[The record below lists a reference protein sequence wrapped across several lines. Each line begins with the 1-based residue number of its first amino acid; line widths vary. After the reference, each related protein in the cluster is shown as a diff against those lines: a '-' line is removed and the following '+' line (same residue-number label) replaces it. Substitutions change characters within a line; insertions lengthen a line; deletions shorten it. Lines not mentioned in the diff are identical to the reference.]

1 MNFQIDIDGQI
12 GQYGYSKQYVRQILA
27 QYKGQ
32 PVNVRVNSLGGSLDD
47 ALDIAARFN
56 EHGDVTV
63 FMFGYCASAATVL
76 ALGAKKTVI
85 DENAFYLVHKV
96 MNWVD
101 IWDTLNADQL
111 QDLIDELEKN
121 KRDNEKMDLVLAKMY
136 AKKSGHTA
144 NEIMAVLKEA
154 AWLTADEAKNWGFVD
169 EIGTGLKYAPAAIEN
184 KLNAFGL
191 PLPKTRKENNKGVL
205 GTIKSMFNNKLTAM
219 LTNYLNLNALLKVEG
234 FEERENSVPMTADQ
248 LTAIDNEL
256 KANAAAIESLK
267 ADNEAKENT
276 IKELQ
281 EKVAA
286 LENLPGD
293 ETKHVEPEVDNA
305 VSAASMYEN
314 IKNLI

>member
-12 GQYGYSKQYVRQILA
+12 GQYGYSKQYVRQILE

-63 FMFGYCASAATVL
+63 YMFGYCASAATVL

-191 PLPKTRKENNKGVL
+191 PLPKPRENKL
-205 GTIKSMFNNKLTAM
+205 SAIDKIKNMFNKNVSAM

-234 FEERENSVPMTADQ
+234 FEDKENSVSMTADQ

-305 VSAASMYEN
+305 VSAASRYEN

>member
-1 MNFQIDIDGQI
+1 MNYQIDIDGSI
-12 GQYGYSKQYVRQILA
+12 GTYGYSKYYIKQMLD

-191 PLPKTRKENNKGVL
+191 PLPKPRENKL
-205 GTIKSMFNNKLTAM
+205 SAIDKIKNMFNKNVSAM

-234 FEERENSVPMTADQ
+234 FEDKENSVSMTADQ

-293 ETKHVEPEVDNA
+293 NTKPVEPEVDNA

>member
-191 PLPKTRKENNKGVL
+191 PLPKPRENKL
-205 GTIKSMFNNKLTAM
+205 SAIDKIKNMFNKNVSAM

-234 FEERENSVPMTADQ
+234 FEDKENSVSMTADQ

>member
-63 FMFGYCASAATVL
+63 YMFGYCASAATVL

-191 PLPKTRKENNKGVL
+191 PLPKPREKKQSVIDS
-205 GTIKSMFNNKLTAM
+205 IKNMFNNKFTAM

-234 FEERENSVPMTADQ
+234 FEERENSVSMTAEQ

-256 KANAAAIESLK
+256 KANVAEIESLK
-267 ADNEAKENT
+267 ADNEAKENQ

-286 LENLPGD
+286 LENLPGA

-314 IKNLI
+314 VKNLI

>member
-32 PVNVRVNSLGGSLDD
+32 HVNVRVNSLGGSLDD

-191 PLPKTRKENNKGVL
+191 PLPKPRENKL
-205 GTIKSMFNNKLTAM
+205 SAIDKIKNMFNKNVSAM

-234 FEERENSVPMTADQ
+234 FEDKENSVSMTADQ

>member
-27 QYKGQ
+27 QYTGQ

-63 FMFGYCASAATVL
+63 YMFGYCASAATVL

-191 PLPKTRKENNKGVL
+191 PLPKPRENKL
-205 GTIKSMFNNKLTAM
+205 SAIDKIKNMFNKNVSAM

-234 FEERENSVPMTADQ
+234 FEDKENSVSMTADQ

-293 ETKHVEPEVDNA
+293 NTKPVEPEVDNA

>member
-1 MNFQIDIDGQI
+1 MNYEIDIDGAI
-12 GQYGYSKQYVRQILA
+12 GAYGYSKQYVRAALE
-27 QYKGQ
+27 KHKNK
-32 PVNVRVNSLGGSLDD
+32 PVNVRINSLGGSLDD
-47 ALDIAARFN
+47 ALDMAARFN
-56 EHGDVTV
+56 EHGQVTV
-63 FMFGYCASAATVL
+63 YMFGYCASAATV
-76 ALGAKKTVI
+76 ASLGAAKVVI
-85 DENAFYLVHKV
+85 DENAFYLAHKV

-101 IWDTLNADQL
+101 IWGLLNADEMQAT
-111 QDLIDELEKN
+111 IEELEAN
-121 KRDNEKMDLVLAKMY
+121 KRDNEKMDLVLARMY
-136 AKKSGHTA
+136 AKKSGKKA
-144 NEIMAVLKEA
+144 NEIMDVLKEG
-154 AWLTADEAKNWGFVD
+154 AWLTAEDALNLGFVD

-191 PLPKTRKENNKGVL
+191 PLPKPRENKL
-205 GTIKSMFNNKLTAM
+205 SAIDKIKNMFNKNVSAM

-234 FEERENSVPMTADQ
+234 FEDKENSVSMTADQ

-293 ETKHVEPEVDNA
+293 KTKHVEPEVDNA

>member
-154 AWLTADEAKNWGFVD
+154 AWLTADEAKKWGFVD

-184 KLNAFGL
+184 QLNAFGL
-191 PLPKTRKENNKGVL
+191 PLPKPREKKQSVIDS
-205 GTIKSMFNNKLTAM
+205 IKNMFNNKFTAM

-234 FEERENSVPMTADQ
+234 FEERENSVSMTAEQ

-256 KANAAAIESLK
+256 KANVAEIESLK
-267 ADNEAKENT
+267 ADNEAKENQ

>member
-63 FMFGYCASAATVL
+63 YMFGYCASAATVL

-121 KRDNEKMDLVLAKMY
+121 KRDNDKMDLVLAKMY

-191 PLPKTRKENNKGVL
+191 PLPKPRENKL
-205 GTIKSMFNNKLTAM
+205 SAIDKIKNMFNKNVSAM

-234 FEERENSVPMTADQ
+234 FEDKENSVSMTADQ

>member
-1 MNFQIDIDGQI
+1 MNYQIDIDGSI
-12 GQYGYSKQYVRQILA
+12 GTYGYSKYYIKQMLD

-154 AWLTADEAKNWGFVD
+154 VWLTADEAKNWGFVD

-191 PLPKTRKENNKGVL
+191 PLPKPRENKL
-205 GTIKSMFNNKLTAM
+205 SAIDKIKNMFNKNVSAM

-234 FEERENSVPMTADQ
+234 FEDKENSVSMTADQ

>member
-191 PLPKTRKENNKGVL
+191 PLPKPRENKL
-205 GTIKSMFNNKLTAM
+205 SAIDKIKNMFNKNVSAM

-234 FEERENSVPMTADQ
+234 FEDKENSVSMTADQ

-314 IKNLI
+314 VKNLI

>member
-1 MNFQIDIDGQI
+1 M
-12 GQYGYSKQYVRQILA
+12 
-27 QYKGQ
+27 
-32 PVNVRVNSLGGSLDD
+32 RVNSLGGSLDD

-191 PLPKTRKENNKGVL
+191 PLPKPRENKL
-205 GTIKSMFNNKLTAM
+205 SAIDKIKNMFNKNVSAM

-234 FEERENSVPMTADQ
+234 FEDKENSVSMTADQ

-267 ADNEAKENT
+267 ADNEAKENQ

>member
-121 KRDNEKMDLVLAKMY
+121 KRDNEKMDLVLARMY

-154 AWLTADEAKNWGFVD
+154 AWLTAAEAKNWGFVD

-191 PLPKTRKENNKGVL
+191 PLPKPRENKLSAIDKLKN
-205 GTIKSMFNNKLTAM
+205 MFNKNVSAM

-234 FEERENSVPMTADQ
+234 FEDKENSVSMTADQ

-305 VSAASMYEN
+305 ISAASMYEN

>member
-111 QDLIDELEKN
+111 QELIDELEKN

-191 PLPKTRKENNKGVL
+191 PLPKPRENKL
-205 GTIKSMFNNKLTAM
+205 SAIDKIKNMFNKNVSAM

-234 FEERENSVPMTADQ
+234 FEDKENSVSMTADQ

-267 ADNEAKENT
+267 ADNEAKEST

-314 IKNLI
+314 VKNLI

>member
-56 EHGDVTV
+56 EHGAVTV

-191 PLPKTRKENNKGVL
+191 PLPKPREKKQSVIDS
-205 GTIKSMFNNKLTAM
+205 IKNMFNNKFTAM

-234 FEERENSVPMTADQ
+234 FEERENSVSMTAEQ

-256 KANAAAIESLK
+256 KANVAEIESLK
-267 ADNEAKENT
+267 ADNEAKENQ

>member
-191 PLPKTRKENNKGVL
+191 PLPKPRENKL
-205 GTIKSMFNNKLTAM
+205 SAIDKIKNMFNKNVSAM

-234 FEERENSVPMTADQ
+234 FEDKENSVSMTADQ

-293 ETKHVEPEVDNA
+293 ETKPVEPEVDNA

>member
-191 PLPKTRKENNKGVL
+191 PLPKPRENKL
-205 GTIKSMFNNKLTAM
+205 SAIDKIKNMFNKNVSAM

-234 FEERENSVPMTADQ
+234 FEDKENSVSMTADQ

-267 ADNEAKENT
+267 ADNEAKENQ

>member
-63 FMFGYCASAATVL
+63 YMFGYCASAATVL

-191 PLPKTRKENNKGVL
+191 PLPKPRENKL
-205 GTIKSMFNNKLTAM
+205 SAIDKIKNMFNKNVSAM

-234 FEERENSVPMTADQ
+234 FEDKENSVSMTADQ

-293 ETKHVEPEVDNA
+293 TTQAVEPEVDNA

>member
-1 MNFQIDIDGQI
+1 MDFQIDIDGQI
-12 GQYGYSKQYVRQILA
+12 GPYGYSKQYVRQLLD

-47 ALDIAARFN
+47 ALDMAARFN
-56 EHGDVTV
+56 EHGDVTAYL
-63 FMFGYCASAATVL
+63 FGYCASAATVL

-101 IWDTLNADQL
+101 VWDTLNADQI
-111 QDLIDELEKN
+111 QELIDELEKN

-169 EIGTGLKYAPAAIEN
+169 EIGTGLKYTPSAIEN
-184 KLNAFGL
+184 KLNAYGL
-191 PLPKTRKENNKGVL
+191 PLPKPRKEKQSVIDS
-205 GTIKSMFNNKLTAM
+205 IKNMFNNKVIAM

-234 FEERENSVPMTADQ
+234 FEERENSVSMTADQ

-256 KANAAAIESLK
+256 KANAATIESLK

-281 EKVAA
+281 EKVAV

-293 ETKHVEPEVDNA
+293 ETKAVEPEVDNA

-314 IKNLI
+314 VKNLI

>member
-1 MNFQIDIDGQI
+1 
-12 GQYGYSKQYVRQILA
+12 
-27 QYKGQ
+27 
-32 PVNVRVNSLGGSLDD
+32 
-47 ALDIAARFN
+47 
-56 EHGDVTV
+56 
-63 FMFGYCASAATVL
+63 
-76 ALGAKKTVI
+76 
-85 DENAFYLVHKV
+85 

-154 AWLTADEAKNWGFVD
+154 VWLTADEAKNWGFVD
-169 EIGTGLKYAPAAIEN
+169 EIGTGLKYTPSAIEN

-191 PLPKTRKENNKGVL
+191 PLPKPRENKL
-205 GTIKSMFNNKLTAM
+205 SAIDKIKNMFNKNVSAM

-234 FEERENSVPMTADQ
+234 FEDKENSVSMTADQ

>member
-1 MNFQIDIDGQI
+1 MNFQIDIDDQI

-63 FMFGYCASAATVL
+63 YMFGYCASAATVL

-191 PLPKTRKENNKGVL
+191 PLPKPRENKL
-205 GTIKSMFNNKLTAM
+205 SAIDKIKNMFNKNVSAM

-234 FEERENSVPMTADQ
+234 FEDKENSVSMTADQ

>member
-191 PLPKTRKENNKGVL
+191 PLPKPRENKL
-205 GTIKSMFNNKLTAM
+205 SAIDKIKNMFNKNVSAM

-234 FEERENSVPMTADQ
+234 FEDKENSVSMTADQ

-293 ETKHVEPEVDNA
+293 ETKHVELEVDNA

>member
-191 PLPKTRKENNKGVL
+191 PLPKPREKKQSVIDS
-205 GTIKSMFNNKLTAM
+205 IKNMFNNKFTAM

-234 FEERENSVPMTADQ
+234 FEERENSVSMTAEQ

-256 KANAAAIESLK
+256 KANVAEIESLK
-267 ADNEAKENT
+267 ADNEAKENQ

>member
-1 MNFQIDIDGQI
+1 MNYQIDIDGSI
-12 GQYGYSKQYVRQILA
+12 GPYGYSKYYIKQMLD

-191 PLPKTRKENNKGVL
+191 PLPKPRENKL
-205 GTIKSMFNNKLTAM
+205 SAIDKIKNMFNKNVSAM

-234 FEERENSVPMTADQ
+234 FEDKENSVSMTADQ

-314 IKNLI
+314 VKNLI

>member
-63 FMFGYCASAATVL
+63 YMFGYCASAATVL

-136 AKKSGHTA
+136 AKKSGRTA

-191 PLPKTRKENNKGVL
+191 PLPKPRENKL
-205 GTIKSMFNNKLTAM
+205 SAIDKIKNMFNKNVSAM

-234 FEERENSVPMTADQ
+234 FEDKENSVSMTADQ

-256 KANAAAIESLK
+256 KANAAEIESLK
-267 ADNEAKENT
+267 ADNEAKENQ

>member
-136 AKKSGHTA
+136 AKKSGRTA

-191 PLPKTRKENNKGVL
+191 PLPKPRENKL
-205 GTIKSMFNNKLTAM
+205 SAIDKIKNMFNKNVSAM

-234 FEERENSVPMTADQ
+234 FEDKENSVSMTADQ

>member
-1 MNFQIDIDGQI
+1 MNFQIDIDDQI

-96 MNWVD
+96 MNWVE

-191 PLPKTRKENNKGVL
+191 PLPKPRENKL
-205 GTIKSMFNNKLTAM
+205 SAIDKIKNMFNKNVSAM

-234 FEERENSVPMTADQ
+234 FEDKENSVSMTADQ

>member
-1 MNFQIDIDGQI
+1 MDFQIDIDGQI
-12 GQYGYSKQYVRQILA
+12 GPYGYSKQYVRQALEA
-27 QYKGQ
+27 YKGK

-63 FMFGYCASAATVL
+63 YMFGYCASAATVL

-191 PLPKTRKENNKGVL
+191 PLPKPREKKQSVIDS
-205 GTIKSMFNNKLTAM
+205 IKNMFNNKFTAM

-234 FEERENSVPMTADQ
+234 FEERENSVSMTAEQ

-256 KANAAAIESLK
+256 KANVAEIESLK
-267 ADNEAKENT
+267 ADNEAKENQ

>member
-1 MNFQIDIDGQI
+1 MNFQIDIDDQI

-191 PLPKTRKENNKGVL
+191 PLPKPRENKL
-205 GTIKSMFNNKLTAM
+205 SAIDKIKNMFNKNVSAM

-234 FEERENSVPMTADQ
+234 FEDKENSVSMTADQ

>member
-63 FMFGYCASAATVL
+63 YMFGYCASAATVL

-191 PLPKTRKENNKGVL
+191 PLPKPRENKL
-205 GTIKSMFNNKLTAM
+205 SAIDKIKNMFNKNVSAM

-234 FEERENSVPMTADQ
+234 FEDKENSVSMTADQ

-293 ETKHVEPEVDNA
+293 ETKHVEPEIDNA

>member
-191 PLPKTRKENNKGVL
+191 PLPKPRENKL
-205 GTIKSMFNNKLTAM
+205 SAIDKIKNMFNKNVSAM

-234 FEERENSVPMTADQ
+234 FEDKENSVSMTADQ

-267 ADNEAKENT
+267 ADNEAKENK

>member
-136 AKKSGHTA
+136 AKKSGKTA

-191 PLPKTRKENNKGVL
+191 PLPKPRENKL
-205 GTIKSMFNNKLTAM
+205 SAIDKIKNMFNKNVSAM

-234 FEERENSVPMTADQ
+234 FEDKENSVSMTADQ

-267 ADNEAKENT
+267 ADNEAKENQ

>member
-56 EHGDVTV
+56 EHGNVTAYL
-63 FMFGYCASAATVL
+63 FGYCASAATVL

-101 IWDTLNADQL
+101 VWDTLNADQL

-154 AWLTADEAKNWGFVD
+154 AWLTAEEAKNWGFVD
-169 EIGTGLKYAPAAIEN
+169 EIGTGLKYTPSAIEN
-184 KLNAFGL
+184 KLNAYGL
-191 PLPKTRKENNKGVL
+191 PLPKPREKKL
-205 GTIKSMFNNKLTAM
+205 SAIDTIKNMFNKKVSAM

-234 FEERENSVPMTADQ
+234 FEDKENSVSMTADQ

-293 ETKHVEPEVDNA
+293 TTQAVEPEVDNA

-314 IKNLI
+314 VKNLI